1 MFALFWM
8 LEMAAGGGK
17 EEGDIYK
24 ARLTTTWQSGLLDRE
39 RHMQKQQLALTVILK
54 LVMRWSDQYHLDS
67 FKYS

>member
-39 RHMQKQQLALTVILK
+39 GHM
-54 LVMRWSDQYHLDS
+54 
-67 FKYS
+67 